1 MGLSELEIG
10 FVVGSA
16 AVGFLIGNTIL
27 VKKGQQFNNTKMLI
41 YSATVSVIGLSL
53 IPIMGYLGTV
63 YGIVAASIIHGM
75 GEGVFGP
82 YAATIRQ
89 LASPGQMLGR
99 VNAVQRTLNW
109 GAWALGSFASAF
121 LVSIVGLQTTLFI
134 GGFGTSLCLIVLLR
148 RGISKGTNLEYSGS
162 I

>member
-1 MGLSELEIG
+1 
-10 FVVGSA
+10 
-16 AVGFLIGNTIL
+16 
-27 VKKGQQFNNTKMLI
+27 MLI
-41 YSATVSVIGLSL
+41 YSAAVSVTGLAF
-53 IPIMGYLGTV
+53 IPIMGYMGTV

-89 LASPGQMLGR
+89 LASPNHMLGR

-121 LVSIVGLQTTLFI
+121 LISIFGLQTTLFI
-134 GGFGTSLCLIVLLR
+134 GASEQHCV
-148 RGISKGTNLEYSGS
+148 
-162 I
+162 